1 MMKNIDVV
9 KAFVKGLPASSGNLR
24 STGNELIS
32 YSTVIAQYENGGK
45 DIVMTSKKYSQTTST
60 HQNMLRIL
68 ASKLIERETI

>member
-1 MMKNIDVV
+1 MRNAKVV
-9 KAFVKGLPASSGNLR
+9 EAFVKGEAASGSNLI